1 MAIVGWM
8 PRTGRSQATRPS
20 RQFDEAAAR
29 CVEEVGALF
38 REVVGALPPPTA
50 RNASEFQRVTGLDMK
65 LCWKVFRVVGSR
77 DPLGAARFVPGPAN
91 MRTLLERARAMG
103 VGEELLGRLETA
115 SARFERVVAEHAGDR
130 QTFDSMASAFADP
143 ESESKETLR
152 QRRAA
157 FQASSHIWGV
167 QADAMVMAMIQRPG
181 EKDPRTLDEIGL
193 RAEYGVRRLRT
204 SPVPIYEQSLAVRD
218 KDGHEY
224 STGHRRSLTGDG
236 AGVGLIPEFCSKPIP
251 EVVVRQGPDGRSNAV
266 VMHSALGMTA
276 AVDLVV
282 GFGLRG
288 LTPRYPGVETHGWAI
303 AHLTKPYRAVIIDMI
318 LEEGTLSR
326 PPRPFGFMSTKN
338 TMMVRPEELWTGSL
352 LTDGEPVRHL
362 GVGLRGLAAPEA
374 PRYER
379 LVSWAIEREV
389 GPFAFRGAAS
399 AWSTPCRCRRW
410 AGVRDAP
417 EPK

>member
-1 MAIVGWM
+1 M
-8 PRTGRSQATRPS
+8 PRTGRTDAARPS
-20 RQFDEAAAR
+20 RQFHDAAAR
-29 CVEEVGALF
+29 CVEDIAALF
-38 REVVGALPPPTA
+38 REVVGALPAPAPRT
-50 RNASEFQRVTGLDMK
+50 ASELQRATALDMK
-65 LCWKVFRVVGSR
+65 LCWKVFRVLKSG

-91 MRTLLERARAMG
+91 MRSLMDTMRAMG
-103 VGEELLGRLETA
+103 AGDDLLARLA
-115 SARFERVVAEHAGDR
+115 SASERFERVVLEHAGDR
-130 QTFDSMASAFADP
+130 QTFDSMTSAFADP

-152 QRRAA
+152 QRRAS
-157 FQASSHIWGV
+157 FQANSHIWGV
-167 QADAMVMAMIQRPG
+167 QADAMVMTMIQRPDAN
-181 EKDPRTLDEIGL
+181 DPRTLDEVGL

-218 KDGHEY
+218 KDGREY
-224 STGHRRSLTGDG
+224 STGHRRSLSGDG

-303 AHLTKPYRAVIIDMI
+303 AHLTKPYRTVIIDMI

-379 LVSWAIEREV
+379 LVSWAIEREGWDPSRFEAWRLRVEYPVPLSSV
-389 GPFAFRGAAS
+389 GLVYEMP
-399 AWSTPCRCRRW
+399 
-410 AGVRDAP
+410 P